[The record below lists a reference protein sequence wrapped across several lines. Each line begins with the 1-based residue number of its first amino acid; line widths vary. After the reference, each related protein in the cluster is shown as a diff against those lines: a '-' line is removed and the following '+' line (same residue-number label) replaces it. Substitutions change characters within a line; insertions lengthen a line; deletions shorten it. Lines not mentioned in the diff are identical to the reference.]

1 MTINLTLLVLM
12 GALFAIGIYLLLERS
27 LTRVLLG
34 IILISN
40 GVNLLLLH
48 TAGRAGLAPIYDPE
62 IAAEEYLDPLPQA
75 LLLTAIVI
83 AFALVSIML
92 ALIYRSWVLARQD
105 ELADDEED
113 RRIASYANVHDV
125 EEDAELAT
133 ETTEF
138 TDETDAAGRQLLNP
152 RRGSDAAETAEVTGA
167 TRATR
172 TAGATRTTQATEVSD
187 TTEAADAT
195 DAVRDAGTHPDQ
207 LDVTLGA
214 GRADGPPRKAAVDPD
229 ADPTDD
235 GAHTDDADLTENPEA
250 GGPAPETPTSDPDDG
265 PDPSEGGQR

>member
-1 MTINLTLLVLM
+1 MTVNLTLLVLM
-12 GALFAIGIYLLLERS
+12 GTLFAIGIYLLLERS

-48 TAGRAGLAPIYDPE
+48 TAGRAGLAPIYDPD
-62 IAAEEYLDPLPQA
+62 IGAQEYLDPLPQA

-83 AFALVSIML
+83 AFALVSFML

-113 RRIASYANVHDV
+113 RRVASYAKVHDT

-138 TDETDAAGRQLLNP
+138 ADDTDSSGPQLLNP
-152 RRGSDAAETAEVTGA
+152 RRGSDAEDV
-167 TRATR
+167 
-172 TAGATRTTQATEVSD
+172 AGAVE
-187 TTEAADAT
+187 E
-195 DAVRDAGTHPDQ
+195 THPDHR
-207 LDVTLGA
+207 DVTIGA
-214 GRADGPPRKAAVDPD
+214 GRADGPPHREISD
-229 ADPTDD
+229 ADPTED
-235 GAHTDDADLTENPEA
+235 PE
-250 GGPAPETPTSDPDDG
+250 DG
-265 PDPSEGGQR
+265 PDPSEGGQRR

>member
-40 GVNLLLLH
+40 AVNLLLLQ
-48 TAGRAGLAPIYDPE
+48 TAGRAGLAPLYDPE
-62 IAAEEYLDPLPQA
+62 IPAEDYLDPLPQA

-83 AFALVSIML
+83 AFALVSFML

-113 RRIASYANVHDV
+113 RRVASYAGAYDA
-125 EEDAELAT
+125 EEDASAED

-138 TDETDAAGRQLLNP
+138 ADETDAVGRPMLNP
-152 RRGSDAAETAEVTGA
+152 RRGADEDA
-167 TRATR
+167 
-172 TAGATRTTQATEVSD
+172 
-187 TTEAADAT
+187 
-195 DAVRDAGTHPDQ
+195 PDP
-207 LDVTLGA
+207 G
-214 GRADGPPRKAAVDPD
+214 
-229 ADPTDD
+229 
-235 GAHTDDADLTENPEA
+235 N
-250 GGPAPETPTSDPDDG
+250 GPAIAEQG
-265 PDPSEGGQR
+265 ER

>member
-1 MTINLTLLVLM
+1 MTVNLTLLVLM
-12 GALFAIGIYLLLERS
+12 GVLFAIGIYLLLERS

-62 IAAEEYLDPLPQA
+62 VGAEEYLDPLPQA

-83 AFALVSIML
+83 AFALVSFML

-113 RRIASYANVHDV
+113 RRIASYANVHDT

-138 TDETDAAGRQLLNP
+138 VDETDSAGRQLLNP
-152 RRGSDAAETAEVTGA
+152 RLGADGFEETDAARGTGDVGA
-167 TRATR
+167 VQTDRAR
-172 TAGATRTTQATEVSD
+172 GDA
-187 TTEAADAT
+187 AADGEAS
-195 DAVRDAGTHPDQ
+195 ADQ

-214 GRADGPPRKAAVDPD
+214 GRVTGSPRQAPAAPDVDPALEPEVHPGGGPD
-229 ADPTDD
+229 ADPDTEPGADPDTEPDAAPEAPPGTDD
-235 GAHTDDADLTENPEA
+235 GA
-250 GGPAPETPTSDPDDG
+250 GPRDG
-265 PDPSEGGQR
+265 PDQGEGGRR

>member
-1 MTINLTLLVLM
+1 MTVNLTLLVLM

-48 TAGRAGLAPIYDPE
+48 TAGRAGLAPIYSPD
-62 IAAEEYLDPLPQA
+62 IGAQEYLDPLPQA

-83 AFALVSIML
+83 AFALVSFML

-113 RRIASYANVHDV
+113 RRIASYANVHDT

-138 TDETDAAGRQLLNP
+138 ADDTDSSGTQLLNP
-152 RRGSDAAETAEVTGA
+152 RRGSDVEA
-167 TRATR
+167 TTP
-172 TAGATRTTQATEVSD
+172 EP
-187 TTEAADAT
+187 DAVDET
-195 DAVRDAGTHPDQ
+195 DAVRGSAEVASTEESWTQADAREVGGLHPDQ

-214 GRADGPPRKAAVDPD
+214 GRADGPHREAPVDPD
-229 ADPTDD
+229 AAPT
-235 GAHTDDADLTENPEA
+235 AEPEVTAEPEA
-250 GGPAPETPTSDPDDG
+250 AAEPDEAAEDPDPRDGSDPSDG
-265 PDPSEGGQR
+265 PDPSEGGQRR

>member
-1 MTINLTLLVLM
+1 MTVNLTLLVLM
-12 GALFAIGIYLLLERS
+12 GVLFAIGIYLLLERS

-48 TAGRAGLAPIYDPE
+48 TGGRAGLAPIYDPE
-62 IAAEEYLDPLPQA
+62 IGAEEYLDPLPQA

-83 AFALVSIML
+83 AFALVSFML

-113 RRIASYANVHDV
+113 RRIASYANVHDT

-138 TDETDAAGRQLLNP
+138 ADDTDSSGAQLLNP
-152 RRGSDAAETAEVTGA
+152 RRGTDTVDAA
-167 TRATR
+167 
-172 TAGATRTTQATEVSD
+172 
-187 TTEAADAT
+187 AAVDET
-195 DAVRDAGTHPDQ
+195 DAVRGTGDVQGSDEAWTQTDARAGVHPDQ
-207 LDVTLGA
+207 LDVTIGA
-214 GRADGPPRKAAVDPD
+214 GRADGPRRKPPVDPD
-229 ADPTDD
+229 AAPTAAPDGSADP
-235 GAHTDDADLTENPEA
+235 GAAT
-250 GGPAPETPTSDPDDG
+250 DPDPRDG
-265 PDPSEGGQR
+265 PDPTEGGQR

>member
-40 GVNLLLLH
+40 AVNLLLLQ
-48 TAGRAGLAPIYDPE
+48 TAGRAGLAPLYDPE
-62 IAAEEYLDPLPQA
+62 IPAEDYLDPLPQA

-83 AFALVSIML
+83 AFALVSFML

-113 RRIASYANVHDV
+113 RRVASYAGAYDA
-125 EEDAELAT
+125 EEDAAVED

-138 TDETDAAGRQLLNP
+138 ADETDAVGRPMLNP
-152 RRGSDAAETAEVTGA
+152 RRGADEDAPDPGNGPATAERGE
-167 TRATR
+167 R
-172 TAGATRTTQATEVSD
+172 
-187 TTEAADAT
+187 
-195 DAVRDAGTHPDQ
+195 
-207 LDVTLGA
+207 
-214 GRADGPPRKAAVDPD
+214 
-229 ADPTDD
+229 
-235 GAHTDDADLTENPEA
+235 
-250 GGPAPETPTSDPDDG
+250 
-265 PDPSEGGQR
+265 

>member
-1 MTINLTLLVLM
+1 MTVNLTLLVLM

-48 TAGRAGLAPIYDPE
+48 TAGRAGLAPIYSPE
-62 IAAEEYLDPLPQA
+62 VGAEEYLDPLPQA

-83 AFALVSIML
+83 AFALVSFML

-113 RRIASYANVHDV
+113 RRVASYAKVHDT

-138 TDETDAAGRQLLNP
+138 ADDTDSAGRQLLNP
-152 RRGSDAAETAEVTGA
+152 RRGSDAVDQ
-167 TRATR
+167 
-172 TAGATRTTQATEVSD
+172 AGAVDE
-187 TTEAADAT
+187 T
-195 DAVRDAGTHPDQ
+195 DAVRGTGDVEAAHEAWSENDAPPGGEMHPDQ
-207 LDVTLGA
+207 LDVTHGA
-214 GRADGPPRKAAVDPD
+214 GRVDGPPRQAPTDPD
-229 ADPTDD
+229 ADPS
-235 GAHTDDADLTENPEA
+235 E
-250 GGPAPETPTSDPDDG
+250 DPDPRDG
-265 PDPSEGGQR
+265 PDPTEGGQR

>member
-1 MTINLTLLVLM
+1 MTVNLTLLVLM

-48 TAGRAGLAPIYDPE
+48 TAGRAGLAPIYDPD
-62 IAAEEYLDPLPQA
+62 ISAEEYLDPLPQA

-83 AFALVSIML
+83 AFALVSFML

-113 RRIASYANVHDV
+113 RRIASYANVHDT

-138 TDETDAAGRQLLNP
+138 ADDTDSSGRQLLNP
-152 RRGSDAAETAEVTGA
+152 RRGVDEVAGTDAADEAPASGA
-167 TRATR
+167 MHA
-172 TAGATRTTQATEVSD
+172 
-187 TTEAADAT
+187 
-195 DAVRDAGTHPDQ
+195 DQ
-207 LDVTLGA
+207 LDVTIGA
-214 GRADGPPRKAAVDPD
+214 GRADGPPRQAPADPD
-229 ADPTDD
+229 VEPTAEPDTDPAEDPDPT
-235 GAHTDDADLTENPEA
+235 
-250 GGPAPETPTSDPDDG
+250 
-265 PDPSEGGQR
+265 EGGQR

>member
-1 MTINLTLLVLM
+1 MTVNLTLLVLM

-48 TAGRAGLAPIYDPE
+48 TAGRSGLAPIYDPQTG
-62 IAAEEYLDPLPQA
+62 AEEYLDPLPQA

-83 AFALVSIML
+83 AFALVSFML

-113 RRIASYANVHDV
+113 RRVASYANVHDT

-138 TDETDAAGRQLLNP
+138 ADDTDSSGAQLLNP
-152 RRGSDAAETAEVTGA
+152 RRGSDSVAP
-167 TRATR
+167 
-172 TAGATRTTQATEVSD
+172 AGTVAPAD
-187 TTEAADAT
+187 TVDET
-195 DAVRDAGTHPDQ
+195 DAVRGTGDVQGTDEAWTQADARAGVHPDQ
-207 LDVTLGA
+207 LDVTIGA
-214 GRADGPPRKAAVDPD
+214 GRAEGPRRKPPVDPD
-229 ADPTDD
+229 ADPT
-235 GAHTDDADLTENPEA
+235 AEPDAPD
-250 GGPAPETPTSDPDDG
+250 PADPDAADATELDPRDG
-265 PDPSEGGQR
+265 PGPTEGGQR